1 MQVDSLENALFA
13 VVVNPFL
20 KRFISRFDW
29 ECACDGN
36 LLLNSL
42 RDFLGEPVT
51 LCSTCQHL
59 SRRVAKPFYEFGS
72 RLLKADKDFMRK
84 QFVKDVYGGA
94 WLKGFGLM
102 MKGIEKYG
110 IRIPFV
116 PAGPFEI
123 VWNFTYKCNLKCKHC
138 YEDAGGVR
146 LPELSTNEAK
156 QVVDAFSKI
165 AGVGLPALS
174 FSGGEPL
181 ARKDFFELAAYA
193 KKHIPYIS
201 IASNGT
207 LLSRDY
213 AKKVKDA
220 GVDYVEISIDG
231 ASPMVH
237 DEFRGIPG
245 AFERAIQ
252 GVKNCVDEGIDTC
265 IATVLHKDNFAETDK
280 ILQMAKEL
288 GVRFM
293 HFNYIPTGRAK
304 MHVQLDL
311 TPDERL
317 YVLQAIGKEIISLY
331 LQAKEEEL
339 KTGKSNIKVDRF
351 FSTCPQYASV
361 TKQLSQQVG
370 QKFMVEA
377 HYAAKKG
384 VENVA
389 NFLGGCGA
397 GRLYCAVEPNGDIKP
412 CVFFPANKNTVLG
425 NVLNND
431 FTEIWD
437 KNPLLWDLRVRENLE
452 TYMAGGKKLGCGNCP
467 DKYICG
473 GCRARAYSYFNG
485 NVKAPDIGCTYNK
498 LLWEKVAG
506 SMLSSHSVKIS

>member
-1 MQVDSLENALFA
+1 MHVDALENALFTA
-13 VVVNPFL
+13 AVNPFL
-20 KRFISRFDW
+20 KGLISRFDI
-29 ECACDGN
+29 ECPQDGS

-42 RDFLGEPVT
+42 KDFLGEPVS
-51 LCSTCQHL
+51 LCSTCRDISHNI
-59 SRRVAKPFYEFGS
+59 AKPFYEIGS
-72 RLLKADKDFMRK
+72 RLLKVDKDFMRK
-84 QFVKDVYGGA
+84 QFIRDKYGGA
-94 WLKGFGLM
+94 WFKGFGLM
-102 MKGIEKYG
+102 MKGIKKYG

-116 PAGPFEI
+116 PAGPFEV

-138 YEDAGGVR
+138 YEDAGSEK
-146 LPELSTNEAK
+146 LPELSTDEAK
-156 QVVDAFSKI
+156 QVIDILSKI

-207 LLSRDY
+207 LLTKDN
-213 AKKVKDA
+213 AKKVKEA

-231 ASPMVH
+231 ASPKVH

-252 GVKNCVDEGIDTC
+252 GVKNCVEEGIDTC
-265 IATVLHKDNFAETDK
+265 IATVLHKDNLAETEK
-280 ILQMAKEL
+280 IIQLAKDL

-304 MHVQLDL
+304 MHVELDL

-317 YVLQAIGKEIISLY
+317 HVLQTIGKEIISLY

-339 KTGKSNIKVDRF
+339 KKGTSNIKVDRF

-361 TKQLSQQVG
+361 TKELSQQIG

-389 NFLGGCGA
+389 SFLGGCGA
-397 GRLYCAVEPNGDIKP
+397 GRLYCAIEPNGDIKP
-412 CVFFPANKNTVLG
+412 CVFFPTNENTVLG
-425 NVLNND
+425 NILKDD
-431 FTEIWD
+431 FEEIWD
-437 KNPLLWDLRVRENLE
+437 KNLLLRQLRIREDLE
-452 TYMAGGKKLGCGNCP
+452 TYIVDDKEVGCGNCP

-485 NVKAPDIGCTYNK
+485 NVKAPDIGCVHNK
-498 LLWEKVAG
+498 LLWEKI
-506 SMLSSHSVKIS
+506 MRKITSNA

>member
-1 MQVDSLENALFA
+1 MQIDAIENALFSIT
-13 VVVNPFL
+13 VNPLL
-20 KRFISRFDW
+20 KRLIERFDV
-29 ECACDGN
+29 ECPKDGS

-42 RDFLGEPVT
+42 KDFLGEPVS
-51 LCSTCQHL
+51 LCPTCQYI
-59 SRRVAKPFYEFGS
+59 SRHIAGPFYNVGS
-72 RLLKADKDFMRK
+72 RLLKANKNFMRR
-84 QFVKDVYGGA
+84 QFVNSKYGEA
-94 WLKGFGLM
+94 WFKGFCLM
-102 MKGIEKYG
+102 MKGIKKFG

-123 VWNFTYKCNLKCKHC
+123 VWNFTYRCNLRCKHC
-138 YEDAGGVR
+138 YEDAGAGK
-146 LPELSTNEAK
+146 LPELSTDEAK
-156 QVVDAFSKI
+156 QAIDTLSKI

-193 KKHIPYIS
+193 KKRIPYIS

-207 LLSRDY
+207 LLTKDN
-213 AKKVKDA
+213 AKKVRDV

-231 ASPMVH
+231 ASSAVH

-245 AFERAIQ
+245 AFEKAIQ
-252 GVKNCVDEGIDTC
+252 GVRNCVEEGIDTC
-265 IATVLHKDNFAETDK
+265 IATVLHRDNLAETEK
-280 ILQMAKEL
+280 ILELAKEL

-304 MHVQLDL
+304 EHVELDL
-311 TPDERL
+311 TPEQRL
-317 YVLQAIGKEIISLY
+317 HVLQAIGKEIITLY

-339 KTGKSNIKVDRF
+339 KTGRASTTVDRF

-361 TKQLSQQVG
+361 TKELSQQIG
-370 QKFMVEA
+370 HKFMVEA

-384 VENVA
+384 VENIA

-412 CVFFPANKNTVLG
+412 CVFFPTNKNTVLG
-425 NVLNND
+425 NILKDD
-431 FTEIWD
+431 FEKIWD
-437 KNPLLWDLRVRENLE
+437 NNPLLWRLRTRENLE
-452 TYMAGGKKLGCGNCP
+452 TYIINGKEVGCGVCP

-473 GCRARAYSYFNG
+473 GCRARAYSYYNG
-485 NVKAPDIGCTYNK
+485 NIRASDIGCIRNK
-498 LLWEKVAG
+498 PLWEKMAN
-506 SMLSSHSVKIS
+506 LRK